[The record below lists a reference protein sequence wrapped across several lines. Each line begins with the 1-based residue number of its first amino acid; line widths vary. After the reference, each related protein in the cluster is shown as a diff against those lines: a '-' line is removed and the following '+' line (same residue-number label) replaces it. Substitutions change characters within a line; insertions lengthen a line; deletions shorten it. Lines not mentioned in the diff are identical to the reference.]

1 MRHLAA
7 YLLLK
12 TGGKA
17 EPSASDIRKLLGT
30 VGIEADDERLNKLIA
45 EVKGKDISEV
55 RTQSLHHGVICLLTF
70 M

>member
-30 VGIEADDERLNKLIA
+30 VGIEADDERLKQLIA

-55 RTQSLHHGVICLLTF
+55 RTQSLRRVIYPLTSL
-70 M
+70 